1 MGKVSNAALSV
12 IGDIK
17 NLAGTSLNYEGRTA
31 LKSYRESRTT
41 TATKASGKAPE
52 PEIDESSAKNS
63 EIANEYADKA
73 FETMNKAVTV
83 SAAQKKSIQEQKER
97 AARKNKNTVGIANI
111 KTPNIVPVAQHAPTI
126 KRFNK
131 KKGRIV
137 SHKGGTANVRE

>member
-41 TATKASGKAPE
+41 ATKDSGKAPD

-97 AARKNKNTVGIANI
+97 AARKNKNTVGKANI
-111 KTPNIVPVAQHAPTI
+111 KTPNIVPVVQHAPTI

>member
-17 NLAGTSLNYEGRTA
+17 SLAGTSLNYEGRTA
-31 LKSYRESRTT
+31 LKSYRESRTSE
-41 TATKASGKAPE
+41 TKASEKAPE

-97 AARKNKNTVGIANI
+97 AARKNKNTVGRANI
-111 KTPNIVPVAQHAPTI
+111 KTPNIVPVVQHAPTI

>member
-41 TATKASGKAPE
+41 ATKASEKAPE

-73 FETMNKAVTV
+73 FDTMNKAVTV

-111 KTPNIVPVAQHAPTI
+111 KTPNVVPVAQHAPTI

-131 KKGRIV
+131 KKGRIA
-137 SHKGGTANVRE
+137 SHKGGTANARE

>member
-41 TATKASGKAPE
+41 ATKASGKAPE
-52 PEIDESSAKNS
+52 PEIDESSTKNS

-73 FETMNKAVTV
+73 FETMNKAVTA

-97 AARKNKNTVGIANI
+97 AARKNKNTVGRANI
-111 KTPNIVPVAQHAPTI
+111 KTPNIVPVVQHAPTI
-126 KRFNK
+126 KRLNK

>member
-41 TATKASGKAPE
+41 ATKDSEKAPE
-52 PEIDESSAKNS
+52 PEIDDSSAKNS

-97 AARKNKNTVGIANI
+97 AARKNKNTVGGANI

>member
-41 TATKASGKAPE
+41 ATKASGKAPE
-52 PEIDESSAKNS
+52 TEIDESSAKNS

-111 KTPNIVPVAQHAPTI
+111 KTPNIVSVAQHAPTI

>member
-31 LKSYRESRTT
+31 LKSYRESRTSE
-41 TATKASGKAPE
+41 TKASEKAPE

-97 AARKNKNTVGIANI
+97 AARKNKNTVGRANI
-111 KTPNIVPVAQHAPTI
+111 KTPNIVPVVQHAPTI

>member
-41 TATKASGKAPE
+41 ETKASGKAPE
-52 PEIDESSAKNS
+52 TEIDESSAQNS
-63 EIANEYADKA
+63 KIANEYADKA

>member
-41 TATKASGKAPE
+41 ATKASGKAPE

-63 EIANEYADKA
+63 EIANEYAGKA
-73 FETMNKAVTV
+73 FETMNKAVTA

-97 AARKNKNTVGIANI
+97 AARKNKNTVGKANI
-111 KTPNIVPVAQHAPTI
+111 KTPNIIPVAQHAPTI
-126 KRFNK
+126 KRLNK

>member
-41 TATKASGKAPE
+41 ATKDSGKAPE
-52 PEIDESSAKNS
+52 PEIDDSSAKNS

-73 FETMNKAVTV
+73 FETMNKAITV

-97 AARKNKNTVGIANI
+97 AARKNKNTVGKDNI

-126 KRFNK
+126 KRLNK